1 MYVFKYGYLSWSTP
15 QRSVRC
21 PQPYPTC
28 QSLGSVLL
36 LEFGSLV
43 LELLLL
49 GLNGLDISGDEEV
62 DHDVPVPVLE
72 LAPEELDLSGEH
84 PIDDGNGL
92 GDSIV
97 AGDDDVNVVEG
108 GISVAEGDARDVDIA
123 SLVDG
128 LLVTLGIRH
137 DQQPGLLELLRGL
150 VGQGSWDPPRRRGSS
165 GAGVLAELVDSTLSL
180 SLGADDLGYWETVR

>member
-1 MYVFKYGYLSWSTP
+1 MFLNMDISAGPLLNGLSGALNLI
-15 QRSVRC
+15 QLVNL
-21 PQPYPTC
+21 
-28 QSLGSVLL
+28 LGSVLF

-62 DHDVPVPVLE
+62 DHDIPFPVLE

>member
-1 MYVFKYGYLSWSTP
+1 MDISAGPLLNGLSGALNLI
-15 QRSVRC
+15 QLVNL
-21 PQPYPTC
+21 
-28 QSLGSVLL
+28 LGSVLL

>member
-1 MYVFKYGYLSWSTP
+1 MFLNMDISAGPLLNGLSGALNLI
-15 QRSVRC
+15 QLVNL
-21 PQPYPTC
+21 
-28 QSLGSVLL
+28 LGSVLL